1 MVKVG
6 VDLLNIKGDEL
17 AVISEV
23 KHPDEKMQRR
33 LFDLGFY
40 PGTPIKRVLTSPK
53 GDPRAYKIRGTTI
66 ALRNSDAQYIFVE
79 EK

>member
-1 MVKVG
+1 MSL
-6 VDLLNIKGDEL
+6 DLLSIPADESKII
-17 AVISEV
+17 AMI